1 MRDEMSDLV
10 ETKDLRKPSSFHF
23 RSFLE
28 EKKEIGGYKQSL
40 RILRQF
46 FEKGFENFYRGT
58 FQYLPVELKLHN
70 SGNQRKRSFS
80 RSCNSLFF

>member
-28 EKKEIGGYKQSL
+28 EKRKKRGKV
-40 RILRQF
+40 
-46 FEKGFENFYRGT
+46 EN
-58 FQYLPVELKLHN
+58 
-70 SGNQRKRSFS
+70 
-80 RSCNSLFF
+80 

>member
-28 EKKEIGGYKQSL
+28 KKKEM
-40 RILRQF
+40 
-46 FEKGFENFYRGT
+46 
-58 FQYLPVELKLHN
+58 
-70 SGNQRKRSFS
+70 RKS
-80 RSCNSLFF
+80 